1 MSVVGRLSERNDMK
15 VAALL
20 VLVCLASQTDSSPVK
35 FVCDMCEANWV
46 SCIMQCSLEQFIT
59 RDQYDRDNVYMGKKK
74 EHKPPQ
80 PEHERMMEMFL
91 LQQTGHDCLNC

>member
-20 VLVCLASQTDSSPVK
+20 VLVCLASQTDTSPVR
-35 FVCDMCEANWV
+35 FMCDMCEANWV

-59 RDQYDRDNVYMGKKK
+59 RDQYDR
-74 EHKPPQ
+74 
-80 PEHERMMEMFL
+80 
-91 LQQTGHDCLNC
+91 